1 MSRGLKVS
9 TLAVLL
15 NRGYMKT
22 IYIKNISINFFVYIK
37 IIFLKKKQTVVMI
50 FLLTR
55 SKRKKKNKY
64 SNKVHMHIYLNI
76 LLSGTVK
83 TVKNHESTEKCR

>member
-55 SKRKKKNKY
+55 SKRKKKKQ
-64 SNKVHMHIYLNI
+64 IF
-76 LLSGTVK
+76 
-83 TVKNHESTEKCR
+83 E